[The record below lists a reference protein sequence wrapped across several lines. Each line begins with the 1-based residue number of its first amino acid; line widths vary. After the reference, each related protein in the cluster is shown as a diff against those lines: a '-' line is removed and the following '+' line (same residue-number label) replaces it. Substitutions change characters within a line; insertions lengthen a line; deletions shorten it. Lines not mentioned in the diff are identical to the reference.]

1 MGNNI
6 FVLGTLVAPLAG
18 AVIALLLAKN
28 NQAQRLVGLLA
39 SIVACLFSTQTL
51 LQTQQFG
58 VQTYRLGNWQPPY
71 GIVLVADSLGGLFA
85 FMVTTI
91 MIGGMLYT
99 LRCHDRCMTY
109 PAFVPLFLLM
119 EVGLVGAML
128 TGDLFTLFVFMEL
141 MVLTSVSLTAI
152 SDDQYGLEAALKYI
166 LISSMGT
173 LFLLLGI
180 AAMYA
185 ALGTLNMADM
195 ARQLLAGTD
204 ARPFLALASAW
215 MLLCAFLL
223 KSAVF
228 PFHFWQPDFHTTA
241 PTPVSAMLSSIVV
254 KVGVYGIIRLVTLL
268 FIDEA
273 PRLQNWLVVLGI
285 IGVLFGSL
293 GALRTY
299 NAKRMLAY
307 STFAQIGF
315 IMVGIGWGNALAMIG
330 AIVYA
335 INHAFIKS
343 SLLMLMGVVASYTK
357 VKTANFDSIVGIG
370 GKLPPLTGWLVLLGG
385 LSLAGIPPLNGFI
398 SKLALIRGG
407 ASLEDWVNLIILIG
421 AGIFT
426 LIYMTRAWQRIFQ
439 RAPTPETSDTKDTGD
454 SLMAPALLISV
465 CVLLGIVLAEPLLQ
479 LVTATVHEISN
490 PNIYI
495 SAVGLPEASLL
506 DGLPTEGP

>member
-1 MGNNI
+1 MGLQ
-6 FVLGTLVAPLAG
+6 FDSALAG
-18 AVIALLLAKN
+18 ASSWRSNIRIGKLETALR
-28 NQAQRLVGLLA
+28 Q
-39 SIVACLFSTQTL
+39 
-51 LQTQQFG
+51 
-58 VQTYRLGNWQPPY
+58 
-71 GIVLVADSLGGLFA
+71 VLVADTLGGLFA

-91 MIGGMLYT
+91 MIGGLLYT
-99 LRCHDRCMTY
+99 LHSHDKCLTY

-141 MVLTSVSLTAI
+141 MVLASVSLTAI

-185 ALGTLNMADM
+185 TLGTLNMADI
-195 ARQLLAGTD
+195 ARILLTGE
-204 ARPFLALASAW
+204 RPFLAPAAAL

-228 PFHFWQPDFHTTA
+228 PFHFWQPDFQTTA

-268 FIDEA
+268 FVEEA
-273 PRLQNWLVVLGI
+273 PLLERWLALLGI
-285 IGVLFGSL
+285 IGILFGSL

-315 IMVGIGWGNALAMIG
+315 ILIGIGWGGTLALVG

-335 INHAFIKS
+335 FNHAFIKS

-357 VKTANFDSIVGIG
+357 VKTANFSVVNGIG
-370 GKLPPLTGWLVLLGG
+370 SKLPPLTGWLVLLGG
-385 LSLAGIPPLNGFI
+385 LSLAGVPPMNGFI
-398 SKLALIRGG
+398 SKL
-407 ASLEDWVNLIILIG
+407 
-421 AGIFT
+421 T
-426 LIYMTRAWQRIFQ
+426 LIQGGVDRQDWINVIMMVGFGILTLMYMIRAWQTIFQ
-439 RAPTPETSDTKDTGD
+439 QEPTPNTTETKTEGD
-454 SLMAPALLISV
+454 SLLAPFLLI
-465 CVLLGIVLAEPLLQ
+465 CACLLLGVVFAEPLIL
-479 LVTATVHEISN
+479 LVSETVRQIED

-495 SAVGLPEASLL
+495 SAVRLVTKGS
-506 DGLPTEGP
+506 

>member
-1 MGNNI
+1 MEQNY
-6 FVLGTLVAPLAG
+6 FLLGALVTPLIGAIVALVFAHSNRLQRSIAVLAG
-18 AVIALLLAKN
+18 LIAWVFCIALL
-28 NQAQRLVGLLA
+28 AQVHD
-39 SIVACLFSTQTL
+39 S
-51 LQTQQFG
+51 G
-58 VQTYRLGNWQPPY
+58 VQTYALGNWNPPY
-71 GIVLVADSLGGLFA
+71 GIVLVADALGSLFA

-91 MIGGMLYT
+91 MIGGLLYT
-99 LRCHDRCMTY
+99 FHCHDKCMTY

-119 EVGLVGAML
+119 EVGLIGAML

-141 MVLTSVSLTAI
+141 MVLASVSLTAI

-180 AAMYA
+180 GALYA
-185 ALGTLNMADM
+185 TFGTLNMAEI
-195 ARQLLAGTD
+195 ARSLLTGV
-204 ARPFLALASAW
+204 RPFLAPASAI

-268 FIDEA
+268 FIEEA
-273 PRLQNWLVVLGI
+273 PLLERWLSTLGI
-285 IGVLFGSL
+285 IGILFGSL

-315 IMVGIGWGNALAMIG
+315 ILVGIGWGTPLALIG

-335 INHAFIKS
+335 FNHAFIKS
-343 SLLMLMGVVASYTK
+343 SLLMLMGVVASFTTT
-357 VKTANFDSIVGIG
+357 KTANFADIGGIG
-370 GKLPPLTGWLVLLGG
+370 SKLPSRLGWLVLIGG

-398 SKLALIRGG
+398 SKLTLIQGG
-407 ASLEDWVNLIILIG
+407 VERADWANLIIMVA
-421 AGIFT
+421 AGILT
-426 LIYMTRAWQRIFQ
+426 VMYMVRAWQRIFQ
-439 RAPTPETSDTKDTGD
+439 QNPLPGAVDTKDEGD
-454 SLMAPALLISV
+454 SLFAPLLLIVV
-465 CVLLGIVLAEPLLQ
+465 CLLLGTVLAEPMIQ
-479 LVTATVHEISN
+479 LISETVRQLGDAQ
-490 PNIYI
+490 IYI
-495 SAVGLPEASLL
+495 SAVNLPPPA
-506 DGLPTEGP
+506 

>member
-1 MGNNI
+1 MGSNE
-6 FVLGTLVAPLAG
+6 FLLGTLVTPLAG
-18 AVIALLLAKN
+18 ALIALLFAHDN
-28 NQAQRLVGLLA
+28 RAQRIIGLATSLIA
-39 SIVACLFSTQTL
+39 WGFSSILL
-51 LQTQQFG
+51 LQVHQVG
-58 VQTYRLGNWQPPY
+58 VQTYELGNWSPPY
-71 GIVLVADSLGGLFA
+71 GIVLVADTLGGLFA

-91 MIGGMLYT
+91 MIGGLLYT
-99 LRCHDRCMTY
+99 LHCHDKCMTY

-141 MVLTSVSLTAI
+141 MVLASVSLTAI

-185 ALGTLNMADM
+185 TLGTLNMADI
-195 ARQLLAGTD
+195 ARILLTGE
-204 ARPFLALASAW
+204 RPFLAPAAAL

-268 FIDEA
+268 FVEEA
-273 PRLQNWLVVLGI
+273 PLLERWLALLGI
-285 IGVLFGSL
+285 IGILFGSL
-293 GALRTY
+293 GPLRTY

-307 STFAQIGF
+307 SKIAQIGF
-315 IMVGIGWGNALAMIG
+315 ILVGIGWGGSLALVG

-335 INHAFIKS
+335 FNHAFIKS

-357 VKTANFDSIVGIG
+357 VKTANFSMVNGIG
-370 GKLPPLTGWLVLLGG
+370 SKLPPLTGWLVLLGG
-385 LSLAGIPPLNGFI
+385 LSLADVPPMNGFI
-398 SKLALIRGG
+398 SKL
-407 ASLEDWVNLIILIG
+407 
-421 AGIFT
+421 T
-426 LIYMTRAWQRIFQ
+426 LIQGGVDRQDWINVILMVGFGILTLMYMIRAWQTIFQ
-439 RAPTPETSDTKDTGD
+439 QKPSPITAETKTEGD
-454 SLMAPALLISV
+454 SLLAPFLLI
-465 CVLLGIVLAEPLLQ
+465 CACLLLGIVIAEPLIQ
-479 LVTATVHEISN
+479 LVSETVRQIED
-490 PNIYI
+490 PNI
-495 SAVGLPEASLL
+495 
-506 DGLPTEGP
+506 

>member
-1 MGNNI
+1 MGSNALI
-6 FVLGTLVAPLAG
+6 LGVLVTPLAG
-18 AVIALLLAKN
+18 AILALLMASRNRL
-28 NQAQRLVGLLA
+28 QRIIGVLTSLIAWGFSCALLA
-39 SIVACLFSTQTL
+39 QVHAS
-51 LQTQQFG
+51 G
-58 VQTYRLGNWQPPY
+58 VQTYELGGWRPPF
-71 GIVLVADSLGGLFA
+71 GIVLVADTLGALFA

-99 LRCHDRCMTY
+99 LHCQDKCMKF

-119 EVGLVGAML
+119 ELGLVGAML

-141 MVLTSVSLTAI
+141 MVLASVSLTAI
-152 SDDQYGLEAALKYI
+152 SDDQFGLEAALKYI

-185 ALGTLNMADM
+185 TLGTLNMADI
-195 ARQLLAGTD
+195 ARTLSTGE
-204 ARPFLALASAW
+204 RPFLAPAAAL

-268 FIDEA
+268 FIREA
-273 PRLQNWLVVLGI
+273 PLLDRWLAILGI
-285 IGVLFGSL
+285 IGILFGSL

-315 IMVGIGWGNALAMIG
+315 ILVGIGWGGPLAFTG

-335 INHAFIKS
+335 FNHAFIKS
-343 SLLMLMGVVASYTK
+343 SLLMLMGVVASHTK
-357 VKTANFDSIVGIG
+357 VKTANFALIRGIG
-370 GKLPPLTGWLVLLGG
+370 GKLPPLTGWLILLGG

-398 SKLALIRGG
+398 SKLALIQGG
-407 ASLEDWVNLIILIG
+407 AEQGDWVNVTLLIAFGIL
-421 AGIFT
+421 T
-426 LIYMTRAWQRIFQ
+426 LIYMARAWQVIFQ
-439 RAPTPETSDTKDTGD
+439 EPPTAETAETKSQGD
-454 SLMAPALLISV
+454 SLLAPFLMILICALL
-465 CVLLGIVLAEPLLQ
+465 GTVLAEPLLQ
-479 LVTATVHEISN
+479 IVSETARQIEN
-490 PNIYI
+490 ADIYI
-495 SAVGLPEASLL
+495 SAVQLATGGS
-506 DGLPTEGP
+506 

>member
-1 MGNNI
+1 MENNG
-6 FVLGTLVAPLAG
+6 FLLGTLAAPLVG
-18 AVIALLLAKN
+18 AIVALLFAKMN
-28 NQAQRLVGLLA
+28 RVQRYIGVLTSLIAWIFSTALLA
-39 SIVACLFSTQTL
+39 QVHAM
-51 LQTQQFG
+51 G
-58 VQTYRLGNWQPPY
+58 VQTYELGNWSPPY
-71 GIVLVADSLGGLFA
+71 GIVLVADALGGLFA

-91 MIGGMLYT
+91 MVGGLLYT
-99 LRCHDRCMTY
+99 FSGRDRCMSY

-141 MVLTSVSLTAI
+141 MVLASVSLTAI
-152 SDDQYGLEAALKYI
+152 SDDRYGLEAALKYI

-195 ARQLLAGTD
+195 ARLLLTGE
-204 ARPFLALASAW
+204 RPFLAPASAL

-268 FIDEA
+268 FIVEA
-273 PRLQNWLVVLGI
+273 ALLENWLVALGI
-285 IGVLFGSL
+285 IGILFGSL

-315 IMVGIGWGNALAMIG
+315 ILVGIGWGGTLALVG
-330 AIVYA
+330 AVIYA
-335 INHAFIKS
+335 FNHAFIKS
-343 SLLMLMGVVASYTK
+343 SLLMLIGVAASYTK
-357 VKTANFDSIVGIG
+357 VKTANFADLNGIG
-370 GKLPPLTGWLVLLGG
+370 KKLPALTGWLVLLGG
-385 LSLAGIPPLNGFI
+385 LSLAGIPPTNGFI
-398 SKLALIRGG
+398 SKLALIQGG
-407 ASLEDWVNLIILIG
+407 IAQQDWFILMLMVG
-421 AGIFT
+421 AGILT
-426 LIYMTRAWQRIFQ
+426 LMYMIRAWQSIFQ
-439 RAPTPETSDTKDTGD
+439 QTPLASTAATKAAGD
-454 SLMAPALLISV
+454 SLLAPFLLVAASL
-465 CVLLGIVLAEPLLQ
+465 LLGIALAEPLAQ
-479 LVTATVHEISN
+479 LITETVRQLGD

-495 SAVGLPEASLL
+495 SAVNLKGS
-506 DGLPTEGP
+506 